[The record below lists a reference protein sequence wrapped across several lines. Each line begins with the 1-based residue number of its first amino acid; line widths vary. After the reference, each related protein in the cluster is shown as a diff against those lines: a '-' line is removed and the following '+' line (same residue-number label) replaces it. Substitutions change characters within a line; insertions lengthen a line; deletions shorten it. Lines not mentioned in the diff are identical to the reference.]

1 MELEPELDVA
11 YTKAVAISVD
21 PPYVCGE
28 MRSGLNAHFPF
39 LSDQARRWQKEL
51 DLQEYTDPT
60 HDPFLPTT
68 FLLEPGLIIYKIYN
82 GYWFWGRPT
91 QEDLRQ
97 DFRAISQK
105 CRPDWD
111 AQAPAVTGAFGHWR
125 GRHERAVAGVA
136 RPRPAADGAGATR
149 GETAPAADL
158 EPPLAP
164 L

>member
-1 MELEPELDVA
+1 VELEPELDVA

-28 MRSGLNAHFPF
+28 MRSGLNAHLPF

-91 QEDLRQ
+91 KEDLRQ

-111 AQAPAVTGAFGHWR
+111 AQAPGVREAWEEARAQKRRLTGVEFSRLIQEKREH
-125 GRHERAVAGVA
+125 
-136 RPRPAADGAGATR
+136 AAAGATSPS
-149 GETAPAADL
+149 TSVS
-158 EPPLAP
+158 
-164 L
+164 

>member
-1 MELEPELDVA
+1 VELEPELDVA

-68 FLLEPGLIIYKIYN
+68 FLLEPGLIIYKIYT

-91 QEDLRQ
+91 KEDLRQ

-111 AQAPAVTGAFGHWR
+111 AQAPGVREAWEEARAYKRRLTGVEFSRLIQEKREH
-125 GRHERAVAGVA
+125 
-136 RPRPAADGAGATR
+136 AAAGAISASTSVSS
-149 GETAPAADL
+149 GPAT
-158 EPPLAP
+158 
-164 L
+164 